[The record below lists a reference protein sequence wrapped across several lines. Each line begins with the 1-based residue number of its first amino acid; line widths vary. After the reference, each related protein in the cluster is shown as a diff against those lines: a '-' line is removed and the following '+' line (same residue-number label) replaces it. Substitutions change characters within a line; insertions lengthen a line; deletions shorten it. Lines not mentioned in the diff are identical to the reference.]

1 LRTKRGTHLRWNVS
15 KEARRYARADAIV
28 VSIPKSGRT
37 WLRVFLCAYFCG
49 LAGRPF
55 SFDILHSDTMPR
67 VAFTHDLWEHWY
79 YARLKDRLRG
89 KHLVPRR
96 VCREKPIILLV
107 RDPRDVVVSLYFQV
121 TRRDQSYHGTL
132 AEMIRHQTFGI
143 EPLVHVLNTWLATW
157 GERPGVKLVRYED
170 CRADTARMFGEVL
183 TFLGLEYI
191 DTPSFADSVAFCRF
205 ENMQHLEATGKF
217 ATSILS
223 PGDAHDTESFK
234 VRRGV
239 VQGYHDYLAAD
250 DIRYLDR
257 AIVRLD
263 KRYGY
268 R

>member
-1 LRTKRGTHLRWNVS
+1 LRTTTGTHLRWNVS
-15 KEARRYARADAIV
+15 TEARRYARADAIV

-55 SFDILHSDTMPR
+55 SFDILQSGTAPR

-96 VCREKPIILLV
+96 VSKDTPIILLV

-121 TRRDQSYHGTL
+121 TRRDQRYHGSL
-132 AEMIRHQTFGI
+132 AEMIRHPAFGI
-143 EPLVHVLNTWLATW
+143 EPMVYVLNTWFATW
-157 GERPGVKLVRYED
+157 GERAAVQLVRYED
-170 CRADTARMFGEVL
+170 CRVDTVRTFGDVL
-183 TFLGLEYI
+183 TFLGVQPI
-191 DTPSFADSVAFCRF
+191 DTPSFAESVAFCSF
-205 ENMQHLEATGKF
+205 ENMQRMEATGKF
-217 ATSILS
+217 TTSILS

-234 VRRGV
+234 VRRGI

-257 AIVRLD
+257 AMQRLD

-268 R
+268 C

>member
-1 LRTKRGTHLRWNVS
+1 MRRTHLRWNVS
-15 KEARRYARADAIV
+15 TEARRYARADAIV
-28 VSIPKSGRT
+28 VSLPKSGRT

-55 SFDILHSDTMPR
+55 SFDILQSDTVPH

-96 VCREKPIILLV
+96 VSRDTPIILLV

-121 TRRDQSYHGTL
+121 TRRDQRYHGSL

-143 EPLVHVLNTWLATW
+143 EPIVYVLNTWLATW
-157 GERPGVKLVRYED
+157 GERAAVQLVRYED
-170 CRADTARMFGEVL
+170 CRADTARIFADVL
-183 TFLGLEYI
+183 TFLGVKHI
-191 DTPSFADSVAFCRF
+191 DRPGFADSVAFSSF
-205 ENMQHLEATGKF
+205 ENMQRMEATGKF
-217 ATSILS
+217 ATRILA
-223 PGDAHDTESFK
+223 PGDAQDAESFK
-234 VRRGV
+234 VRRGI
-239 VQGYHDYLAAD
+239 VQGYHDYFAAD

-257 AIVRLD
+257 AMLRLD

-268 R
+268 C